1 MAFKK
6 KQGVGMDEPAE
17 PAEPA
22 KPKSGKGKAMLLGA
36 GLVLVGAAGQRFLLA
51 GSPVEVIIAPP
62 VQADG
67 GSVTAE
73 SKVDC
78 AEFDNDAKGAAPHA
92 RRAEGSAAPGG
103 TSDLPSMTINLADG
117 RFLKIGISL
126 ELGRDVA
133 TDEFKAK
140 QAKAADV
147 VLRFFTTKTV
157 AQLTSDKRE
166 VVKSE
171 LTCKLQQAYPAVMK
185 DGKASEPMIVGVLFR
200 EFLTG

>member
-1 MAFKK
+1 MALKK
-6 KQGVGMDEPAE
+6 KKAAGIDEGAE
-17 PAEPA
+17 VA

-51 GSPVEVIIAPP
+51 GSPAEVIIAPP

-67 GSVTAE
+67 GSVASE

-78 AEFDNDAKGAAPHA
+78 SKFDAAAEGAAPHA
-92 RRAEGSAAPGG
+92 RRAEGTVATGG

-117 RFLKIGISL
+117 RFLKVGISL
-126 ELGRDVA
+126 ELGHEVV

-147 VLRFFTTKTV
+147 VLKFFTTKTV

-166 VVKSE
+166 EVKSE
-171 LTCKLQQAYPAVMK
+171 LTCKLQQAYPSETK
-185 DGKASEPMIVGVLFR
+185 DGKAGEPMIAGVLFR
-200 EFLTG
+200 EFLTS

>member
-1 MAFKK
+1 MALKK
-6 KQGVGMDEPAE
+6 KKGAGIDDAGEV
-17 PAEPA
+17 A

-51 GSPVEVIIAPP
+51 GSPAEVIIAPP

-67 GSVTAE
+67 GSVASE
-73 SKVDC
+73 SKIDC
-78 AEFDNDAKGAAPHA
+78 STFDAVAEGAAPHA
-92 RRAEGSAAPGG
+92 RRAEGTVATGG

-117 RFLKIGISL
+117 RFLKVGISL
-126 ELGRDVA
+126 ELGHDVV

-147 VLRFFTTKTV
+147 VLKFFTTKTV

-166 VVKSE
+166 QVKLE
-171 LTCKLQQAYPAVMK
+171 LTCKLQQAYPSETK
-185 DGKASEPMIVGVLFR
+185 DGKAGDPTIAGVLFR
-200 EFLTG
+200 EFLTS